1 MVASSAL
8 AALMIVLLLPL
19 FVGAVLVLCLLWTV
33 FGPSPRPRAR
43 RRRY

>member
-1 MVASSAL
+1 MVASSELVAL
-8 AALMIVLLLPL
+8 TILLLIPV
-19 FVGAVLVLCLLWTV
+19 FVGLLLLVCLLWTV